1 MQAILRTLRHFF
13 TPQTCL
19 PTAEE
24 TGLSAQTTEEANK
37 AVEDV
42 LKPQRLASASENR
55 KKRKYTTS
63 FAPEDWGHIHVGR
76 YAAENGNGA

>member
-24 TGLSAQTTEEANK
+24 TGLFAQTTEEANK

-42 LKPQRLASASENR
+42 LKPQRWHLQVKTARRESIQQVLLL
-55 KKRKYTTS
+55 KIGVTYM
-63 FAPEDWGHIHVGR
+63 
-76 YAAENGNGA
+76 